1 MTSPLALSLPDLSR
15 LSADWISAR
24 RARCSPY
31 RLCIFS
37 IRPLRPDFCPVGDAP
52 SDPGWFQPVP
62 ALSSLYFQHSAS
74 QTGSLSD
81 GRCPLRPRMI
91 SAGPRLIVCVFCPWP
106 LRPYLV
112 PSAWSVSKPRPPN
125 GSDVSFLVIS
135 PSRSYSVSCRRPP
148 DETPHL
154 PDSFGPCSIARPRQ
168 VNCPIGWLRCRF
180 WRAGTRLIPPRL
192 CSPPSWRRSR
202 RCLSVTPAVP
212 ELLLMAP
219 FSSH

>member
-1 MTSPLALSLPDLSR
+1 M
-15 LSADWISAR
+15 
-24 RARCSPY
+24 
-31 RLCIFS
+31 
-37 IRPLRPDFCPVGDAP
+37 V
-52 SDPGWFQPVP
+52 
-62 ALSSLYFQHSAS
+62 
-74 QTGSLSD
+74 
-81 GRCPLRPRMI
+81 
-91 SAGPRLIVCVFCPWP
+91 SAGPRLIVSVFSAFGLSDRISVRRALSPP
-106 LRPYLV
+106 TQDGFSRPPPYRLCILPSASQTGSA

-135 PSRSYSVSCRRPP
+135 PSRPYSVSCGRPP

-180 WRAGTRLIPPRL
+180 WRAGTRPIPPRL
-192 CSPPSWRRSR
+192 RSPPSWRRSR